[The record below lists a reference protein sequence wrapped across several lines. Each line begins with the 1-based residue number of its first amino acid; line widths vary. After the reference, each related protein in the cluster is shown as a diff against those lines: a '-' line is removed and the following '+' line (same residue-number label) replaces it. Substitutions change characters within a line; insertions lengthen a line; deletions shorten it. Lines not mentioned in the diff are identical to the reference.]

1 MPKGKAIKKLRP
13 GEITWERIHMDSKT
27 YLVTSDSQRTNYF
40 LYEIQE
46 DGQLIRLNQ
55 GATPVQAR
63 ESILTD
69 SKCKR
74 ISK

>member
-1 MPKGKAIKKLRP
+1 
-13 GEITWERIHMDSKT
+13 MDSKT